1 MRALIVSTLL
11 ALAACATAPVPES
24 APESAPEV
32 VAAPPAAAWTRSA
45 PPPPAPSAP
54 LSAPPV
60 RELTL
65 PGGLRV
71 VVVEHHRR
79 PLVSIRLFFKDGA
92 AADPAAS
99 AGATAIAVALLGDTF
114 NDKDKQVYDEKSAR
128 RQVAEAGARLQFDV
142 TADHSWIGINGYA
155 RETVRYLR
163 MLDRIVRMPRCSEQ
177 VFMYRVD
184 AATAA
189 LEDARQSPEATFAD
203 YVSRRAF
210 GAIPAYARSVLGTKK
225 SLETLAYED
234 VQQRQRELLQP
245 GGSTLLIVG
254 DVKADEVLARAQALF
269 TRWHPVR
276 VPSSRK
282 APRAVSKAK
291 TTRRPAAV
299 QEVALVARSPART
312 TLVCASRSLA
322 TADGTDATLDVL
334 ARVLGNRLSQVLR
347 EEHGQTY
354 DASASVIRRRHAR
367 MLLACSALRTEA
379 LREGVR
385 SFAQAME
392 ALRTSPPEAGEVEWA
407 KALVAGEVRA
417 SQSELA
423 SLVQSWTT
431 ALELGER
438 GATAPSTLSAV
449 EAVTQ
454 AEVTS
459 AVERLF
465 LGTPIEWALSGDP
478 EKVGPAVRGSE
489 LGWKLM
495 QLPQ

>member
-1 MRALIVSTLL
+1 
-11 ALAACATAPVPES
+11 
-24 APESAPEV
+24 
-32 VAAPPAAAWTRSA
+32 
-45 PPPPAPSAP
+45 
-54 LSAPPV
+54 V

-71 VVVEHHRR
+71 VVVEHRRR
-79 PLVSIRLFFKDGA
+79 PLVSVRLFFKDGA

-114 NDKDKQVYDEKSAR
+114 DDNAKQVYDEKSAR
-128 RQVAEAGARLQFDV
+128 RQVAEAGARLLFDV
-142 TADHSWIGINGYA
+142 TADQAWIGIDGYA

-163 MLDRIVRMPRCSEQ
+163 MLDRIVREPRCSERI
-177 VFMYRVD
+177 FMYRVD
-184 AATAA
+184 GALAA
-189 LEDARQSPEATFAD
+189 LEDAKLSPEATFAD

-210 GAIPAYARSVLGTKK
+210 GAIPAYARPVLGTPR
-225 SLETLAYED
+225 SLEALGYED
-234 VQQRQRELLQP
+234 VVQRQRELLQP
-245 GGSTLLIVG
+245 GGATLLIVG
-254 DVKADEVLARAQALF
+254 DVQADEVLARAQALF
-269 TRWHPVR
+269 SQWRPPR
-276 VPSSRK
+276 VPTSRRP
-282 APRAVSKAK
+282 PRAVSKPK
-291 TTRRPAAV
+291 RRTAAA
-299 QEVALVARSPART
+299 QTVALVARSPART
-312 TLVCASRSLA
+312 TMVCASRALA
-322 TADGTDATLDVL
+322 VADGTDATMDVL

-347 EEHGQTY
+347 EERGLTY

-367 MLLACSALRTEA
+367 MLLACSALRTED

-385 SFAQAME
+385 TFAQAVE

-407 KALVAGEVRA
+407 KALVAAEVHA

-438 GATAPSTLSAV
+438 GATAPSRLSAV
-449 EAVTQ
+449 EAVTH

-459 AVERLF
+459 AVERLL
-465 LGTPIEWALSGDP
+465 LGPPIEWALSGDP

-489 LGWKLM
+489 LGWKLL

>member
-1 MRALIVSTLL
+1 MRALILSTVLV
-11 ALAACATAPVPES
+11 LAACATSPAS
-24 APESAPEV
+24 APELLVE
-32 VAAPPAAAWTRSA
+32 APPAPAWTRNA
-45 PPPPAPSAP
+45 PPPPAPRAP

-79 PLVSIRLFFKDGA
+79 PLVSVRLFFKDGA

-114 NDKDKQVYDEKSAR
+114 SDKDKQVYDEKSAR

-142 TADHSWIGINGYA
+142 TADHSWIGIDGYA

-163 MLDRIVRMPRCSEQ
+163 MLDRIVRVPRCSEQ

-189 LEDARQSPEATFAD
+189 LEDARLSPEATFAD

-210 GAIPAYARSVLGTKK
+210 GAIPAYARSVLGTPK
-225 SLETLAYED
+225 SLEALAYED

-245 GGSTLLIVG
+245 GGATLLIVG
-254 DVKADEVLARAQALF
+254 DVKADEVLARARALF
-269 TRWHPVR
+269 SRWQPPR
-276 VPSSRK
+276 VPTSRRP
-282 APRAVSKAK
+282 PRAVSKPK
-291 TTRRPAAV
+291 RRTAAA

-312 TLVCASRSLA
+312 TMVCASRALA
-322 TADGTDATLDVL
+322 AEDGADATLDVL

-347 EEHGQTY
+347 EEHGLTY
-354 DASASVIRRRHAR
+354 DASATVIRRRHAR
-367 MLLACSALRTEA
+367 MLLACSALRTED

-385 SFAQAME
+385 TFAQAVE
-392 ALRTSPPEAGEVEWA
+392 ALRTSPLEAGEVEWA
-407 KALVAGEVRA
+407 KALVGAEVHA

-423 SLVQSWTT
+423 SLVQSWNT

-438 GATAPSTLSAV
+438 EASAPSRLSNV
-449 EAVTQ
+449 DAVTHE
-454 AEVTS
+454 EVKS
-459 AVERLF
+459 AVERLL
-465 LGTPIEWALSGDP
+465 LGPPIEWALSGDP

-489 LGWKLM
+489 LGWRLV